1 MMKRQYSFS
10 RGFVKR
16 IFALLLCVV
25 MICAAVGPYH
35 AKADATN
42 RYIILIVDTSGSSDF
57 IDTTTGEVIF
67 TAKSPLD
74 EVKQAAD
81 RFTDALDLVRGTQ
94 VAIVSYGRYAH
105 LEQGFSDD
113 IDTIKTN
120 INNLSMIGGRKNLSD
135 ALKTANELLSSIAD
149 VDAMKSIV
157 LVSSGMTDEGE
168 ND

>member
-1 MMKRQYSFS
+1 MMKSPCFCS
-10 RGFVKR
+10 RGFVNR

-35 AKADATN
+35 AKADAAN

-81 RFTDALDLVRGTQ
+81 RFTDALNQVRGTQ
-94 VAIVSYGRYAH
+94 VAIVSYGRTAQI
-105 LEQGFSDD
+105 EQGFSDD
-113 IDTIKTN
+113 IGTIKSN
-120 INNLSMIGGRKNLSD
+120 INNLSMIGG
-135 ALKTANELLSSIAD
+135 
-149 VDAMKSIV
+149 
-157 LVSSGMTDEGE
+157 
-168 ND
+168 